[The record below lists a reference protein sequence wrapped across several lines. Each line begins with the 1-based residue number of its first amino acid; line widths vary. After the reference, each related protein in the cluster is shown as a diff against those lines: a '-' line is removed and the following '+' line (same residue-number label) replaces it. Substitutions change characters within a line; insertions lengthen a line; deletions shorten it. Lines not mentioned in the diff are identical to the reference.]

1 METRYAKS
9 SDGHYLAYQESGS
22 GSLDL
27 VEIANGTLFS
37 IDATGEQPRWQ
48 AYVDRLGGFS
58 RLIRFDLRGI
68 GLSDPLG
75 SSDPPTVEQW
85 ASDTLTI
92 LDDAQIPQAALLA
105 VSFGGLGALL
115 LAATRPERVRAL
127 VLLNSYANLY
137 RSDDYPIGVRADAYE
152 EFTERLTDPVDE
164 AGTDDLPYMAPSLA
178 SDESFAEWW
187 RRTGRRGASPATA
200 RAMAR
205 AAAADARSTL
215 GGVQAPTL
223 VLHSRDNRFVH
234 ADHGRYLAEHL
245 PGARFVELPCADH
258 VPWVCD
264 ADVTGEIEEFLTGTR
279 HSPGDDRLLAT
290 VLFTDIV
297 DSTSQAAAM
306 GDQRWREQLDRHD
319 QAIQRQLE
327 RFDGNLVKTIGD
339 GALATFDGP
348 ARAIHCAIAIRDAT
362 RQLGLDVRIGIHTGE
377 VERRGDD
384 VAGLAVHLAQ
394 RVQDVAEPGEIL
406 VSRTVTDLVV
416 GSGIEF
422 LARGEHELKGMPSPW
437 ALFAVRP

>member
-1 METRYAKS
+1 
-9 SDGHYLAYQESGS
+9 
-22 GSLDL
+22 
-27 VEIANGTLFS
+27 
-37 IDATGEQPRWQ
+37 
-48 AYVDRLGGFS
+48 
-58 RLIRFDLRGI
+58 
-68 GLSDPLG
+68 
-75 SSDPPTVEQW
+75 
-85 ASDTLTI
+85 
-92 LDDAQIPQAALLA
+92 
-105 VSFGGLGALL
+105 
-115 LAATRPERVRAL
+115 
-127 VLLNSYANLY
+127 VLLNAYASVY
-137 RSDDYPIGVRADAYE
+137 RSDDYPIGIPADTYDQ
-152 EFTERLTDPVDE
+152 FTDRLTDPVDE
-164 AGTDDLPYMAPSLA
+164 VGTDDLPYMAPSLV
-178 SDESFAEWW
+178 SDESFADWW

-205 AAAADARSTL
+205 AATADVRSML
-215 GGVQAPTL
+215 DGVQAPTL
-223 VLHSRDNRFVH
+223 VLHSRANRFVH

-245 PGARFVELPCADH
+245 PSARFVELPCADH

-279 HSPGDDRLLAT
+279 HSPGGDRLLAT

-339 GALATFDGP
+339 GALATFEGP

-362 RQLGLDVRIGIHTGE
+362 GQLGLDVRIGIHTGE

-394 RVQDVAEPGEIL
+394 RVQGVAEPGEIL

-422 LARGEHELKGMPSPW
+422 VARGEHELKGMPSPW